1 MVCKSRVRRHYRP
14 ARLVALIVFGL
25 GLGVALG
32 AQVTTEL
39 SNQAIAVGERVTY
52 IITIDHEAPEDVEVA
67 SPDFPGLR
75 VVEGPTIRPISLL
88 IGAERERAVE
98 VRFVLEAVTAGRYV
112 LPAVPFRVAGQP
124 YVTSERLMEIGE
136 RRNRSSVPFLAR
148 WSGTDR
154 ALSVGESRV
163 YGLEIYNVPDYL
175 YPSSISVA
183 APPNAIFEEVQG
195 LGSIE
200 QYVVDGVTLYA
211 IPVAVFMVT
220 ASEAGTLELP
230 EALIVAE
237 SLEAVAEPRSVEILE
252 LPEAVE
258 SSGAVGDFA
267 FSASAT
273 PSSLIRSETVEL
285 RIRVAGTG
293 NLHFLGIPEPELVGF
308 QIEHDETQES
318 LIATEVGYEGHVERV
333 MTLRPAAQGPYRV
346 DLPDFV
352 YLDPETGR
360 VERQSSRFLSPVV
373 LESNQPVSETGDVTS
388 VEILD
393 PDELAALERRI
404 WYDDPLSYGWF
415 VPGLL
420 AFFASRIWRRK
431 EVAATIVVIGAS
443 LLLTNAASDR
453 LPWSDIDRGYERYAE
468 GNLPAAISAFERAS
482 RAVPD
487 SAGLNHNL
495 SVLYF
500 QVGDVPRA
508 VLAAREAVR
517 LAPFSDRSR
526 ELLAAVERSAGIDR
540 SVAPPHLVHP
550 DFFFML
556 AAALVNTLFIGL
568 AFSARRRAANE
579 IVAILI
585 VLLIGGAV
593 AGLTITAFGHE
604 HQLGVLRG
612 DITLRRIPEA
622 DADGWLPVKSGAAV
636 RVLSRTGNALLVQTV
651 LGLEGW
657 VSLEDILWNEVPV
670 FSLIRYR
677 GFVL

>member
-1 MVCKSRVRRHYRP
+1 MVCKSRVRRHHRS

-25 GLGVALG
+25 GLGVGLDS
-32 AQVTTEL
+32 QVTTEL

-52 IITIDHEAPEDVEVA
+52 IITIDHEEPEDVDVE

-75 VVEGPTIRPISLL
+75 IVEGPNIRPISLL
-88 IGAERERAVE
+88 SGAERERAVE

-124 YVTSERLMEIGE
+124 YVTSERLVEIGE
-136 RRNRSSVPFLAR
+136 RRNRASVPFLAR
-148 WSGTDR
+148 WSGTGR
-154 ALSVGESRV
+154 AISVGESRV
-163 YGLEIYNVPDYL
+163 YELEIYNVPDYL
-175 YPSSISVA
+175 YPSSISLS
-183 APPNAIFEEVQG
+183 APQSAILEEVGG

-220 ASEAGTLELP
+220 ASESGTLELP
-230 EALIVAE
+230 ETRIVAG
-237 SLEAVAEPRSVEILE
+237 SLEAVAESRSVEILE
-252 LPEAVE
+252 LPDAVRP
-258 SSGAVGDFA
+258 SGAVGDFA
-267 FSASAT
+267 FSASVT
-273 PSSLIRSETVEL
+273 PSSLIRSETAEL

-293 NLHFLGIPEPELVGF
+293 NLHFLGIPEPDLNGF
-308 QIEHDETQES
+308 QIEQDGTYES
-318 LIATEVGYEGHVERV
+318 LVPTEVGYEGHVERV

-346 DLPDFV
+346 DVSDFV
-352 YLDPETGR
+352 FLDPESGR
-360 VERQSSRFLSPVV
+360 VERQSARLVSPVV
-373 LESNQPVSETGDVTS
+373 LESNQPVSETGDVTR

-393 PDELAALERRI
+393 RDELASLERRI

-431 EVAATIVVIGAS
+431 DVAATLLVIGAS
-443 LLLTNAASDR
+443 MLLTNAASDR
-453 LPWSDIDRGYERYAE
+453 LPWSDIDRGYARYAE
-468 GNLPAAISAFERAS
+468 GNLPAAIGALERAS

-487 SAGLNHNL
+487 SPGLNHNL

-526 ELLAAVERSAGIDR
+526 ELLGAVERSAVIDR

-568 AFSARRRAANE
+568 AFGARRHAANE
-579 IVAILI
+579 IAAILV
-585 VLLIGGAV
+585 VLLIGGAIT
-593 AGLTITAFGHE
+593 GLAITAYGHQ
-604 HQLGVLRG
+604 HQLGILRS

-622 DADGWLPVKSGAAV
+622 DADGWLPVKSGSAV
-636 RVLSRTGNALLVQTV
+636 RVLSRTGNSLLVQTV

-677 GFVL
+677 GFLL